1 MPRPL
6 RRQFCAAMLGLAA
19 AAAVLPVDAAEPKD
33 GAGYLT
39 LPSPQPTDTGHKV
52 EVIEFFAYYC
62 PHCYAFEPRLSAWVR
77 QQGDN
82 IVFRRVHVSRDA
94 NVAPQQRLFFTL
106 EAMGLL
112 EQYHDKVF
120 AAMHAERLRL
130 NSDEQVFD
138 WAAKNGIDRARFVDT
153 YRSFGIQ
160 SRLRRA
166 DAMMDAYRV
175 DRWPVVVI
183 DGRFLTSPSHANE
196 KSDETRTEAQQQELA
211 LQVMDTLVAR
221 ARADKNQID
230 RDRAR

>member
-1 MPRPL
+1 MPRPP
-6 RRQFCAAMLGLAA
+6 RRQFCACLLGVAA
-19 AAAVLPVDAAEPKD
+19 AASGFDVAAAEPKD

-39 LPSPQPTDTGHKV
+39 LPSPRPTDTGRKV

-62 PHCYAFEPRLSAWVR
+62 PHCYAFEPGLTAWAR

-82 IVFRRVHVSRDA
+82 IVFKRVHVSRDA

-120 AAMHAERLRL
+120 AAMHVDRLRL

-138 WAAKNGIDRARFVDT
+138 WITRNGIDRGKFIDT

-160 SRLRRA
+160 QRLRRA

-175 DRWPVVVI
+175 DRWPSVII

-196 KSDETRTEAQQQELA
+196 QSSEARTEAQQHQRA

-221 ARADKNQID
+221 ARAEKDK
-230 RDRAR
+230 AR